1 MRVTILSVM
10 TTVTAPARRRTTAL
24 VVALL
29 ALLAVALVAIAVL
42 VVRGRGDDTPTPTVA
57 PQVIA
62 AVDNVDYFVGT
73 NLEVGAYRQSVAT
86 PACYYRISDPITD
99 ELIEESLKGAK
110 GPLTVNL
117 GKDVKFRSTGC
128 GAWTPAG

>member
-1 MRVTILSVM
+1 MHVTILSVM
-10 TTVTAPARRRTTAL
+10 TTVTAPARRRTTPL

-42 VVRGRGDDTPTPTVA
+42 VVRGRGDDTPTPA
-57 PQVIA
+57 PQVVA

-110 GPLTVNL
+110 GPLMVNL